1 MLYIKN
7 ILLSSLVAFT
17 LIGCSGTSDA
27 DMREAIDSG
36 SVSEVRDLASADASY
51 SVMNHENGRPLMEY
65 ANAKGGTAMA
75 EALLDT
81 KLTEKDLDFFMKK
94 GMPACMRTSNQ
105 DKDYCQ
111 CTLEKIYSSVT
122 YLDIIDNT
130 QQLRSTMGLAA
141 EECK

>member
-1 MLYIKN
+1 MLNIKN

-36 SVSEVRDLASADASY
+36 DVSEVRDLASADASY
-51 SVMNHENGRPLMEY
+51 SVMNRENGKPLMEY

-75 EALLDT
+75 EALLNT
-81 KLTEKDLDFFMKK
+81 KLTEKDLAFFMHK

-105 DKDYCQ
+105 NEDYCQ
-111 CTLEKIYSSVT
+111 CTLEKIYGSVT

-130 QQLRSTMGLAA
+130 QQLHSAMSSAA
-141 EECK
+141 DECK